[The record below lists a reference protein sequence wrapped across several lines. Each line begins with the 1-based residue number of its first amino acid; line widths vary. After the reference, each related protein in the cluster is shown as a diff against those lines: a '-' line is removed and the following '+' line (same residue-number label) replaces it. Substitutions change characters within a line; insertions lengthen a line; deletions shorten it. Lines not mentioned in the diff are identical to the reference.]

1 MRFSGTVDTPMIQ
14 GAEAI
19 KGEYS
24 MDLVPMKRKGT
35 PMELAEAIAFFLCD
49 GSSYVT
55 AAMLNVDGG
64 WLN

>member
-1 MRFSGTVDTPMIQ
+1 MIRA
-14 GAEAI
+14 AEAI

-24 MDLVPMKRKGT
+24 MDLVPMRRKGT
-35 PMELAEAIAFFLCD
+35 SEEIAEAIAFFLCD
-49 GSSYVT
+49 GSTYVT